1 MPADNYGDQLARS
14 VSQRIAAPVA
24 NEAALASIPANQK
37 VAGRLF
43 FAKTEGTLWW
53 YTGSAFALVT
63 AGAGIGPLYVQEWT
77 NAAAVSTTAL
87 KAATA
92 TTVAP
97 QTILAAALLTQGKTD
112 LATYPRNITFT
123 SGGSDATHAPAS
135 VVITGTDI
143 DDAALTETVTLSQ
156 TAGTDLGVKA
166 FKTITSIV
174 YGAAGGTDAT
184 VAIGLGGKLGLAKKA
199 KTRGGIVMVVQE
211 IAAGAL
217 ATNGTFVVASTGL
230 PYGTYAPNSAPD
242 GSRDYAVIFER
253 DIT

>member
-1 MPADNYGDQLARS
+1 M
-14 VSQRIAAPVA
+14 
-24 NEAALASIPANQK
+24 
-37 VAGRLF
+37 
-43 FAKTEGTLWW
+43 
-53 YTGSAFALVT
+53 
-63 AGAGIGPLYVQEWT
+63 
-77 NAAAVSTTAL
+77 
-87 KAATA
+87 
-92 TTVAP
+92 
-97 QTILAAALLTQGKTD
+97 QGKTD

-135 VVITGTDI
+135 AVITGTDI

-217 ATNGTFVVASTGL
+217 ATNGTFVVAGTGL